1 MTGKRKCF
9 QLKMTIMLKIYGKT
23 LKIIKSVNLKTSLQN
38 LKKLKKLLMILL
50 LQKEKNSKDFISS
63 QMTKCDTDGDDA
75 ISMDYDM
82 IQNKDQCLTS
92 CFKRRAFK
100 NSFFPDCE

>member
-23 LKIIKSVNLKTSLQN
+23 LKTIKLVNLKTSLQN

-63 QMTKCDTDGDDA
+63 QMMK
-75 ISMDYDM
+75 
-82 IQNKDQCLTS
+82 
-92 CFKRRAFK
+92 
-100 NSFFPDCE
+100 